1 MFSLQFYNLCLASKV
16 ELHEDMVMLEL
27 EILELLPPS
36 YVVLSYVQYM
46 VKRPEGRIT
55 SNLLPIRGP

>member
-1 MFSLQFYNLCLASKV
+1 MFRLQFYNLCRALKV

-46 VKRPEGRIT
+46 VKRLEGRIT
-55 SNLLPIRGP
+55 SNL

>member
-27 EILELLPPS
+27 GILDGHN
-36 YVVLSYVQYM
+36 VLSF
-46 VKRPEGRIT
+46 PH
-55 SNLLPIRGP
+55 

>member
-46 VKRPEGRIT
+46 VKKPEGRIT
-55 SNLLPIRGP
+55 SNL